1 MILSFIHSM
10 HKITESELQNA
21 NQGIL
26 VPHFYNM
33 MHTTKLEKKKKKE
46 KKFSVN
52 VDYILN
58 CGTIN

>member
-10 HKITESELQNA
+10 HKITESELQNV

-33 MHTTKLEKKKKKE
+33 MHTTKLEKKKEKRKK
-46 KKFSVN
+46 
-52 VDYILN
+52 IL
-58 CGTIN
+58 CKR

>member
-10 HKITESELQNA
+10 HKITESELQNV

-33 MHTTKLEKKKKKE
+33 MHTTKLEKKE
-46 KKFSVN
+46 KRKRNS
-52 VDYILN
+52 L
-58 CGTIN
+58 